1 MKNSRLLIVFFALL
15 GALLI
20 GCGALHPTLT
30 SITVAPAN
38 ATAPS
43 SPQTSVGFT
52 ATGNFTNHKSR
63 TLSVADGLSWSSS
76 NITVVSINS
85 LGSATCKMPGTV
97 TITAQAPANLQFT
110 IGTGINNTSAKVS
123 GTAML
128 TCT

>member
-1 MKNSRLLIVFFALL
+1 M
-15 GALLI
+15 

-43 SPQTSVGFT
+43 NPQTSVGFT

-63 TLSVADGLSWSSS
+63 ALGVVDGLSWSSS

-85 LGSATCKMPGTV
+85 LGSAQCKLPGTV

-110 IGTGINNTSAKVS
+110 IGTGVNNTSANVS